1 MIFVLGSIN
10 MDIVARVP
18 YIPKQGETMNA
29 DKFYVNQGG
38 KGANQAVAIAKMGGQ
53 VKMIGKVGSDAFG
66 VELKQTL
73 LSYGVDIT
81 NVGDSKVN
89 SGLAMIIVYENDNR
103 IILDA
108 GANYD
113 VTEKD
118 VDDGL
123 KDAKEGDILIMQLEV
138 PLNIVE
144 YASVK
149 AKEKGMITILNP
161 APAKELSDLTL
172 ANTDI
177 LAPNESET
185 EILSGVC
192 PNGDVEL
199 ALAAKALYRK
209 GVKKLLVTLGSR
221 GSAVIEGQNITYV
234 PAKKVNAVD
243 TTSAGDTF
251 VGATALMLSTGK
263 TLLESAQFATYA
275 SAITVQREGAAQS
288 IPTLEE
294 VQAFI
299 DSEKSVN

>member
-18 YIPKQGETMNA
+18 YVPKQGETMSA

-53 VKMIGKVGSDAFG
+53 VKMIGKVGNDAFG
-66 VELKQTL
+66 QELKETL
-73 LSYGVDIT
+73 SSYGVDVT
-81 NVGDSKVN
+81 NVSQSN
-89 SGLAMIIVYENDNR
+89 LTSGLAMIIVYENDNR

-108 GANYD
+108 GANFD
-113 VTEKD
+113 IKESD
-118 VDDGL
+118 VDEGL
-123 KDAKEGDILIMQLEV
+123 KDAKAGDILIMQLEV

-161 APAKELSDLTL
+161 APAKPLSDLTL
-172 ANTDI
+172 SNTDI
-177 LAPNESET
+177 LAPNESEA
-185 EILSGVC
+185 EILSGVN
-192 PNGDVEL
+192 PTGDVEL
-199 ALAAKALYRK
+199 ALSAKALYKK

-221 GSAVIEGQNITYV
+221 GSAVIEGQTITYV
-234 PAKKVNAVD
+234 PARKVKAVD

-251 VGATALMLSTGK
+251 VGATALMLSQGK
-263 TLLESAQFATYA
+263 GLLESAQFATYA

-288 IPTLEE
+288 IPTLDE

-299 DSEKSVN
+299 DSEKNEK